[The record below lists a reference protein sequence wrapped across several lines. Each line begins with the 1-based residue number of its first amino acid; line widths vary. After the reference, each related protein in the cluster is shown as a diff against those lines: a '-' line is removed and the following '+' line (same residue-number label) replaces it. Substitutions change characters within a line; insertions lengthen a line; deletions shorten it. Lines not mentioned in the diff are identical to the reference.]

1 MMRKWM
7 FTISLAGLIA
17 LPGLSQAAP
26 LDISTS
32 PQTFEV
38 VQGRSPQWD
47 AQTRSVAA
55 IEAAQIR
62 GRLIPFIMGVAA
74 LDLTLATFYWGVYV
88 PMYTDADP
96 TFDYQ

>member
-1 MMRKWM
+1 MRKWM
-7 FTISLAGLIA
+7 FTISVASLIA

-26 LDISTS
+26 LDTS
-32 PQTFEV
+32 IVPQTFAV
-38 VQGRSPQWD
+38 VQGRTPQWD
-47 AQTRSVAA
+47 EQTRSVSA

-96 TFDYQ
+96 TYDYQ